1 MSRPRSTDKSIP
13 ISVALPGSLVRR
25 LDQELSY
32 RSSRS
37 QYVAKA
43 IKNHLDQVKASSI
56 ESASTR
62 KLAATLRE
70 REEVDDTLKELLWL
84 WLKAN

>member
-13 ISVALPGSLVRR
+13 ISVALPSSLVRR

-32 RSSRS
+32 SSSRS

-70 REEVDDTLKELLWL
+70 RPEIDDTLRQLLWN
-84 WLKAN
+84 WLN

>member
-25 LDQELSY
+25 LDQELSF

-37 QYVAKA
+37 KYVAKA
-43 IKNHLDQVKASSI
+43 IKNHLDAIQTDALQ
-56 ESASTR
+56 EATTR
-62 KLAATLRE
+62 TLVIHLKNR
-70 REEVDDTLKELLWL
+70 VDIDDTLRQLLQNFL
-84 WLKAN
+84 N